1 MDSTFDGPPQMTGP
15 GLPPGFS
22 GGFKGLAW
30 VGGALASVAAAI
42 IGVVLVVV
50 FAASLAVIVVMGA
63 GLVVFALMAA
73 RARQALRRPR
83 AQDAPQ
89 IIEAHN
95 IGGHSWVAYG
105 WDQQR

>member
-1 MDSTFDGPPQMTGP
+1 MDSTFDGSPQMTGP
-15 GLPPGFS
+15 GLPSGFR

-30 VGGALASVAAAI
+30 VGGALASVAAAV
-42 IGVVLVVV
+42 IGVFLVVV

-63 GLVVFALMAA
+63 GLVVFALLAA
-73 RARQALRRPR
+73 RARQALRKPP
-83 AQDAPQ
+83 AQDPQ